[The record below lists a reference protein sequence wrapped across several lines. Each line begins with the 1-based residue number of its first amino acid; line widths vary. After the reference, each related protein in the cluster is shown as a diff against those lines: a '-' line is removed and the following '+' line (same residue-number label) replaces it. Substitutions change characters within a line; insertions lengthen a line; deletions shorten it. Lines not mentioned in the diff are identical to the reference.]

1 MPNFNT
7 PIQNSPFNPFAYEEQ
22 IEGLTGK
29 TDVQQTTPIL
39 NQDSSL
45 SPLSSVKA
53 EEGFSLLSNDAE
65 ALDTINETKASR
77 QGALELS
84 GKMLYNVGNTIL
96 FETAKL
102 PGYLVG
108 AVSAGVDKMQGKDNA
123 IRNIVDN
130 FWVNGLESLQEQSKE
145 LIPVHISKSVQEGNL
160 LDKISSGQWWASTG
174 ADGIGF
180 LLSMMLPGQALKTL
194 GIGAKIGTAGEV
206 LGNNSKWLGKLL
218 TKAGALEDISKSG
231 TLALTK
237 GTAGAIDS
245 FSAATLNTFAEA
257 AAEGAN
263 TFDNVKK
270 QMMSNG
276 LSEEEANLKAGDAAA
291 GVFKANMAL
300 LIGSN
305 LLDEAWLW
313 KGFSNVQKTSSN
325 KILDQIFKKM
335 DDGSRRIDVDALK
348 SLSGKGWK
356 DALIQGSKNFG
367 RQFAKEGFFEEGA
380 QTTLQQN
387 IEKDGSS
394 DLVGNLYNIGANYF
408 KDFMSNDELHES
420 IFLGGVLGGGM
431 SIFQTK
437 NEIDNYNRQLNGTS
451 AYNAD
456 GFFDKLLGRKD
467 RNEQKG
473 LKGLFSDN
481 YINNFNSISDIIQK
495 NPDGSFLTSPDG
507 RVVIDETKLAELAES
522 KANIID
528 AHIKYDLAIAT
539 GDKVAQDALAEVLTF
554 NYLQPFLQQEGGYEV
569 FKDHIPQL
577 EEAWA
582 NQYEQINGVRPTKE
596 NVKKFGESLKEK
608 AEDFNNIYR
617 EVENTH
623 TPERFV
629 KGYNDPEY
637 YEWKN
642 KLFSDK
648 INLALQH
655 RGVKRTIE
663 EARELVGNFSAKLI
677 DEQLEFE
684 EKKKQAEGTP
694 EYDSLVYE
702 PDPVKTIQ
710 IKYLQEQSKLAEQ
723 KLPKLKEEYVKLF
736 TKEGI
741 TSHFDDFINN
751 KKQFKENAENTINE
765 ELNNSTEITN
775 ELNDIN
781 DLRNSALQNGYEENE
796 NILLENENG
805 DRYTVS
811 QENNELYIYNSKGEK
826 KKVTAKLLKN
836 LKLNI
841 VSKDRLSKETALNDL
856 ESARQAKLQV
866 ITEIVNY
873 RENLYNKT
881 IDDIIETNEKLESAQ
896 QDLNNLSKELDVLK
910 TKKKST
916 KEIKEKLAKAESI
929 VKELQQRLEHLIQLK
944 TRYEILIDEYKIYQS
959 YLNQSN
965 ISFKELKEI
974 LSEEIYNAI
983 KDDSDN
989 ISKDIVETQEAI
1001 NRITKLQK
1009 DISNKLDE
1017 AIALRDL
1024 IRETLNSSLA
1034 FNSLGLIITSKR
1046 NQLLNELKE
1055 IFQYTDSQ
1063 DDFIEYL
1070 DNEISKNRLG
1080 SYLNSQRFKNRF
1092 LKKANEI
1099 IKNIPVN
1106 IANKYFGKNKIATN
1120 DLYSY
1125 FKNKFNELEDN
1136 INSFDLQAQE
1146 RNDLLNQIVLTENE
1160 IEQLKNELSK
1170 VNEKLDLQRLN
1181 KQYLVVEEIN
1191 KDKVEKRYN
1200 EILTKDN
1207 VKEKIHIQ
1215 EIPSSE
1221 PSNNPEKIS
1230 DIFAERQLGM
1240 NKYVV
1245 GGLNVLYETSGK
1257 SKGFDVLD
1265 ETGLP
1270 VQNPSAYQQTWYKK
1284 MDEIASNPKD
1294 DITKYNLVIYKAK
1307 YDNSNEL
1314 ENQIAENN
1322 PNPSNRT
1329 ESDLFAILLDENK
1342 QPVKVN
1348 NKVSPKNKNTK
1359 EIVSEKDGIKVTT
1372 FERIREDG
1380 KKSSLGYKEYSV
1392 EEFEAEFIPEQN
1404 SGYESIENAKSIRLK
1419 EIREKDSVTAVDVI
1433 VVLEDGD
1440 TVELTFP
1447 VKRKI
1452 NSETFVF
1459 TSIWRPEVLYGDKPR
1474 IAPDAILQ
1482 PLLNKIGVPYTPYKT
1497 FSISKLKKK
1506 DIALINKY
1514 LNKTNSDFTLDELY
1528 NKALEESRDEYT
1540 KWYKSIVDYNNND
1553 TKVYIKP
1560 EGITGG
1566 KPLQRRD
1573 ADRKIIWGNVLKN
1586 VPYIKLAKG
1595 EGNKKLSGARFA
1607 IVPRSGQLT
1616 LSKELSIS
1624 GNPGDVMLVLNN
1636 ETNVVPVKSRQLN
1649 DEEAML
1655 TMYLLSLGDQG
1666 SNASIPLPDGV
1677 FYKVGNV
1684 EIKNKVSVFFYRS
1697 DDKNLNSQ
1705 LKNFSL
1711 LHSIINYGEKTK
1723 LPEESEE
1730 DYKKRNRGTIFAATK
1745 TKRIIY
1751 TDFDS
1756 NVHVIPIND
1765 LKEAFRTNNFSNPKI
1780 AALLEFIKTKRINVS
1795 QNLIEQNNKFPYPK
1809 LVSKVNS
1816 KGEYVYSVDFDN
1828 SKSYYEFLLEGDNA
1842 VLTTNLVSDPN
1853 YPQFLQRNL
1862 YFNPMITTGSKKE
1875 NKVKEKP
1882 KQEVTKIEEINE
1894 EPSQSFD
1901 DLVKGIPTDAKSFF
1915 SVLLENKEEEPV
1927 KEKKEIPANDFFA
1940 ALLPPVTQEEQNTNE
1955 VPANEFFSVLLGTTE
1970 VEESVPVVNK
1980 KEITSL
1986 EDIPDTDDY
1995 GQLYSDKIYSPKEL
2009 LEIKLKN
2016 GEITQNCK

>member
-39 NQDSSL
+39 NQDSSIN
-45 SPLSSVKA
+45 PLSSVKA
-53 EEGFSLLSNDAE
+53 EEGFSLLNNDVE
-65 ALDTINETKASR
+65 ALDTINETKAAR

-108 AVSAGVDKMQGKDNA
+108 AVGAGVDKMQGKDNA

-130 FWVNGLESLQEQSKE
+130 FWVNGLQSLQEQSKE

-218 TKAGALEDISKSG
+218 TKAGALEDVSKSG

-270 QMMSNG
+270 QMISNG

-335 DDGSRRIDVDALK
+335 DDGSRRIDVDTLR
-348 SLSGKGWK
+348 SLGNKGWK
-356 DALIQGSKNFG
+356 DALAQGSKNFS

-456 GFFDKLLGRKD
+456 GFFDKLLGRKN

-642 KLFSDK
+642 TLFSDK

-663 EARELVGNFSAKLI
+663 EARELVGNFSAKLL
-677 DEQLEFE
+677 DEKMDFE

-694 EYDSLVYE
+694 EYDSLIYE

-710 IKYLQEQSKLAEQ
+710 IKYLQEQSKIAEQ
-723 KLPKLKEEYVKLF
+723 KLPKLKEEYIKLF

-741 TSHFDDFINN
+741 TSHFNDFVNN

-775 ELNDIN
+775 EVNDIN
-781 DLRNSALQNGYEENE
+781 DLRNSALENGYEENE

-805 DRYTVS
+805 DRYTVA

-841 VSKDRLSKETALNDL
+841 ISKDRLSKENALNEL

-881 IDDIIETNEKLESAQ
+881 IDDITETNKKLENAQ

-916 KEIKEKLAKAESI
+916 KEIKEKLAKVESI

-1024 IRETLNSSLA
+1024 IKETLNSSLA
-1034 FNSLGLIITSKR
+1034 FNSLGLIIASKR

-1055 IFQYTDSQ
+1055 IFQYTDSK

-1070 DNEISKNRLG
+1070 NNEISKNRLG
-1080 SYLNSQRFKNRF
+1080 NYLNSQRFKNRF
-1092 LKKANEI
+1092 LKKASEI
-1099 IKNIPVN
+1099 IKNIPAN

-1125 FKNKFNELEDN
+1125 FKNKFNELENN

-1146 RNDLLNQIVLTENE
+1146 RNDLLNQIVITENE
-1160 IEQLKNELSK
+1160 IDQLKNELSK

-1215 EIPSSE
+1215 EVPSSE
-1221 PSNNPEKIS
+1221 PNNNPEKIS
-1230 DIFAERQLGM
+1230 DVFAERQLGM

-1245 GGLNVLYETSGK
+1245 GGLNVLYETSSK

-1265 ETGLP
+1265 ENGLP
-1270 VQNPSAYQQTWYKK
+1270 VQNPSIYQQIWYKK

-1294 DITKYNLVIYKAK
+1294 DISKYNLVIYKAK
-1307 YDNSNEL
+1307 YDNTNEL

-1322 PNPSNRT
+1322 SNPSNRT

-1348 NKVSPKNKNTK
+1348 N
-1359 EIVSEKDGIKVTT
+1359 G
-1372 FERIREDG
+1372 
-1380 KKSSLGYKEYSV
+1380 
-1392 EEFEAEFIPEQN
+1392 
-1404 SGYESIENAKSIRLK
+1404 
-1419 EIREKDSVTAVDVI
+1419 
-1433 VVLEDGD
+1433 
-1440 TVELTFP
+1440 
-1447 VKRKI
+1447 
-1452 NSETFVF
+1452 FVF
-1459 TSIWRPEVLYGDKPR
+1459 TSIWRPEVLYSDKPR

-1540 KWYKSIVDYNNND
+1540 NWYKSIVDYNNND

-1573 ADRKIIWGNVLKN
+1573 VDRKIIWGNVLKN

-1649 DEEAML
+1649 NEEAML

-1666 SNASIPLPDGV
+1666 SNASIPLPNGV

-1809 LVSKVNS
+1809 LVSKVNN

-1915 SVLLENKEEEPV
+1915 SVLLENKEEEPT